1 MTKCKNC
8 GKEIYRASD
17 GEWYHTEDDYV
28 ICNANKTAN
37 PARFFD
43 VASPT
48 SEAD

>member
-1 MTKCKNC
+1 MICKNC
-8 GKEIYRASD
+8 GKEIYQNTSD
-17 GEWYHTEDDYV
+17 GTWYHTEDDYV
-28 ICNANKTAN
+28 TCTSNKAAK